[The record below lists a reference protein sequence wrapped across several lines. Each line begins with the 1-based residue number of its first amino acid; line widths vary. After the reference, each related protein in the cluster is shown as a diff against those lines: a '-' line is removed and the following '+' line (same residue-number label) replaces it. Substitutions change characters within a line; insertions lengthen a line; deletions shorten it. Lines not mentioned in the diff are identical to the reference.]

1 MYSTLDTTF
10 LTHSEYLIQFSARLN
25 QVALLKGIINL
36 RKECLTGGGGW
47 RWGACFAHDRLV
59 ITHKQKNRTADV
71 KQKTCLVTCREA
83 PTPLHQSRLGSFHL
97 VWFGLIGLICNEHL
111 LPAVLLPYVLRLSH
125 AMEHIDI
132 IIRCPWIVFNL
143 APESRGPTKV
153 LDLMFNEETRL
164 PIWRPLWGDGI
175 TQLFL
180 ASTLLLESN
189 TKIQRHTRKK

>member
-1 MYSTLDTTF
+1 MF
-10 LTHSEYLIQFSARLN
+10 N
-25 QVALLKGIINL
+25 
-36 RKECLTGGGGW
+36 GGGGW

-111 LPAVLLPYVLRLSH
+111 LPEVLLPYVLRLSH
-125 AMEHIDI
+125 ALEHIDI

-189 TKIQRHTRKK
+189 TDSETYQEEMRLC